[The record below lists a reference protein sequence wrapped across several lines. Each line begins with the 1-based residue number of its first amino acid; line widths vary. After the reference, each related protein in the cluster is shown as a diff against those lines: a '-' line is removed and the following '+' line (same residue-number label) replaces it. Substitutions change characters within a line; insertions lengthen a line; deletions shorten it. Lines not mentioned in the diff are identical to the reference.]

1 MGACR
6 RRREMTA
13 NHYFDGRDSR
23 EVYPPPPP
31 KESRSSSLMAA
42 AVSRVARA
50 AWYGDQLVIVTHQTM
65 RVFWPLQEPG
75 EFEREN
81 TFRDAL
87 SLNGDGRL
95 VIEGVAIIDPFPGG
109 VPARFDIPSSGTCA
123 YTKEP

>member
-1 MGACR
+1 V
-6 RRREMTA
+6 TY
-13 NHYFDGRDSR
+13 YFDGRDTR
-23 EVYPPPPP
+23 DVYPPPPP
-31 KESRSSSLMAA
+31 TESRGSSLMAT

-65 RVFWPLQEPG
+65 TVFWPLQEPG

-95 VIEGVAIIDPFPGG
+95 VIERVAIIDPFPGG
-109 VPARFDIPSSGTCA
+109 VSVRLDIPSSGTCT
-123 YTKEP
+123 YTKLP